1 MIRCLAGLVDRLM
14 NRVAPLDYAEWLAG
28 VEADREVFEP
38 DELWAAA
45 FRRRWENIRIPLDC
59 PKCRELFPEDM
70 ARWEQE
76 LHDSYCLTGDE
87 FAAKY
92 PKSSAPGF
100 SRPVSE
106 VKPTTAGPAA
116 PTGAATAGGG
126 GSLTNQE
133 GSPRTAATAG
143 GVDTRKGQPVPDD
156 NITELRRL
164 LKQAEVD
171 DRNEL
176 AHLRAE
182 NAALRAAIAKME
194 ARPIPYRLTEVTE

>member
-14 NRVAPLDYAEWLAG
+14 NRVAPLDAEWLAG

-38 DELWAAA
+38 DELWAAE
-45 FRRRWENIRIPLDC
+45 FRRRWERTEIC
-59 PKCRELFPEDM
+59 PKCRVSSPVPM

-76 LHDSYCLTGDE
+76 LHDSYCLTDDE

-92 PKSSAPGF
+92 PKSSAPGS
-100 SRPVSE
+100 SRPVPE

-126 GSLTNQE
+126 GPLTNQE

-143 GVDTRKGQPVPDD
+143 GVDTRKGQPVPEDK
-156 NITELRRL
+156 ITELRRL
-164 LKQAEVD
+164 LKQAEDD